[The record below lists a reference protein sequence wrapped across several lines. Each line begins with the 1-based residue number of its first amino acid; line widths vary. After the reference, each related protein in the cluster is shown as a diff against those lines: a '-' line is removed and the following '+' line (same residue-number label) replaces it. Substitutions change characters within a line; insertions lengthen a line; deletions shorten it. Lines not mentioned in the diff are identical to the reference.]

1 MNQKQQKQN
10 SNLTDLKSISKYRS
24 SRNQVNQTQYAA
36 TSVGTKLMPQIQS
49 EEHQLFN
56 AMNKNLIEYM
66 APADVGLQ
74 AKVEQAKS
82 QMSTRR
88 LAKAK
93 MAKDGRSRPK
103 TGKGEYRAKWNDRGL
118 IAGEAKNYNIS
129 LGKSHRLVN
138 NGILN
143 SQSRLDVNITEQI

>member
-49 EEHQLFN
+49 EEHYQLFN

-74 AKVEQAKS
+74 A
-82 QMSTRR
+82 
-88 LAKAK
+88 
-93 MAKDGRSRPK
+93 
-103 TGKGEYRAKWNDRGL
+103 
-118 IAGEAKNYNIS
+118 
-129 LGKSHRLVN
+129 
-138 NGILN
+138 
-143 SQSRLDVNITEQI
+143 